1 MGYAGRVVEL
11 MKKSILEM
19 YALAVC
25 FVALACF
32 VIALGIGVYDLIQI
46 ANPVFTIN
54 SYEYDR
60 HQSNEA
66 FRRFPGFPGMHGM
79 VGPFS
84 FGGATGE
91 VVIEPGIPVEPT
103 TPAVEEVTRQREESY
118 QAALRSEQRRGT
130 QSVLRVVIILVIDV
144 LVFVPHWFLARR
156 IRDASMVS

>member
-1 MGYAGRVVEL
+1 MGYVGRVVEL
-11 MKKSILEM
+11 MKKPILEM

-25 FVALACF
+25 FVALVCF

-54 SYEYDR
+54 AYEYDR

-66 FRRFPGFPGMHGM
+66 FRRFPGLHGM
-79 VGPFS
+79 VG

-91 VVIEPGIPVEPT
+91 VVTGPGIPVEPT
-103 TPAVEEVTRQREESY
+103 TPAVEEEVTRQRGESY
-118 QAALRSEQRRGT
+118 QAALRSEQRRGM